1 MVAVDQLSHCCQWG
15 CQGNSPLQVCPSMET
30 QAVGSL
36 GNLFLREA
44 AVAGHVES
52 ILHMA
57 RLRGTGLL
65 S

>member
-1 MVAVDQLSHCCQWG
+1 MVAADQLSHCCQWG
-15 CQGNSPLQVCPSMET
+15 CQGNGLLQFCPSTGT

-36 GNLFLREA
+36 GNLFLREV

-52 ILHMA
+52 ILHMP
-57 RLRGTGLL
+57 RLRGTEFL